1 MVCGFLT
8 GRRKK
13 KPEIIGTF
21 IVECTEGREKGIQRL
36 FMGTMEQIP
45 KGWKYINEGCLKSQ
59 DHLHLPDDMWIC
71 VNCGE
76 NVAPKEIRDSMSR
89 AYSRWY
95 Y

>member
-1 MVCGFLT
+1 MTCGFLT

-13 KPEIIGTF
+13 KPEYLETF
-21 IVECTEGREKGIQRL
+21 VVECIEGSEKGYQRM
-36 FMGTMEQIP
+36 FMGTMDQIP
-45 KGWKYINEGCLKSQ
+45 KGWKYIGLGCLKSQ
-59 DHLHLPDDMWIC
+59 DRMHLPDDLWIC
-71 VNCGE
+71 CYCGE